1 MLRLCQVDVVGVVG
15 DLESSVIRFPLS
27 IFLFST
33 VFYFLVF
40 VLYVIVLVLHFSI
53 FLSCL
58 THLGCLI
65 ASAEARRILQFRFAK
80 ASSTEPGRSQ
90 HATRTPIRVSSSLPV
105 PYVPSWRFFPSP
117 FSDPFSRNFD
127 YH

>member
-1 MLRLCQVDVVGVVG
+1 MLRLSQVDVVGVVG
-15 DLESSVIRFPLS
+15 DVESSVIRFSFVNIPILYRFLLSRSRPLR
-27 IFLFST
+27 IA
-33 VFYFLVF
+33 
-40 VLYVIVLVLHFSI
+40 LVLHFSI

-80 ASSTEPGRSQ
+80 ASSTEPGCSQ

>member
-90 HATRTPIRVSSSLPV
+90 HATRTPLLKPSSLPV
-105 PYVPSWRFFPSP
+105 PLRPLLALFSVPLLRPL
-117 FSDPFSRNFD
+117 FS
-127 YH
+127 